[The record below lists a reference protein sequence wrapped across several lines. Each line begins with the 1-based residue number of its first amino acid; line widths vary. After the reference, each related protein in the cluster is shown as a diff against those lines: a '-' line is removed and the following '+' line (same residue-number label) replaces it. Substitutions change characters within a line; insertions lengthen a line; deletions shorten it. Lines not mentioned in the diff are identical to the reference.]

1 MNAIESKNAEKADFF
16 PFVSGE
22 LLEEHRKHLNKQMR
36 SEIQQYM
43 TAKSMRRA
51 AHEEPH
57 QKSKSAMSQDPRK
70 TVGSQHS
77 FMRNSQDMA
86 QS

>member
-43 TAKSMRRA
+43 TAKSMR
-51 AHEEPH
+51 
-57 QKSKSAMSQDPRK
+57 
-70 TVGSQHS
+70 
-77 FMRNSQDMA
+77 
-86 QS
+86 